1 MSTVKK
7 VSLPLTSHRRCSL
20 TESIFERN
28 APPGE
33 IRAVF
38 FMLVSIARRE
48 DVQVFAGQG
57 ISAYKNGNRVVMRS
71 GEYMPYNSERT
82 KK

>member
-1 MSTVKK
+1 
-7 VSLPLTSHRRCSL
+7 
-20 TESIFERN
+20 
-28 APPGE
+28 
-33 IRAVF
+33 
-38 FMLVSIARRE
+38 MLVSIARRE